1 MKIKLSLIYMSENIK
16 IPKKD
21 KQIFD
26 MLQAELTS
34 KTGKKI
40 TYQEFFSKIIEFT
53 RYNKNNFFGRIHNL
67 PLSEKEIE
75 KLKGLRSDWGI
86 VTDETKIDKII
97 Y

>member
-1 MKIKLSLIYMSENIK
+1 MSENIK
-16 IPKKD
+16 IPIKD

-40 TYQEFFSKIIEFT
+40 TYQELFSKIIEFT